1 MAEPE
6 VPVQAK
12 SDILTAASP
21 WADTLSKAVA
31 GLAVALYASGFLVV
45 SLHHSNFGFVGTNPF
60 RPRVLAA
67 GFGSYSLCRS
77 HFQLPQDS
85 GPILGGT

>member
-31 GLAVALYASGFLVV
+31 GLAVALYASGFLVCV
-45 SLHHSNFGFVGTNPF
+45 IAPF
-60 RPRVLAA
+60 
-67 GFGSYSLCRS
+67 
-77 HFQLPQDS
+77 
-85 GPILGGT
+85 